1 MQVPLADRARLTLGS
16 GLDGRRRA
24 HHEGPIRRGP
34 FSLHRLHRST
44 LGQLLAHLLLDE
56 GALRTGR
63 MRRDLVGDPGDR
75 HQYARRQDDLDQS
88 HAPNR
93 VPDAR
98 EPELRRWPGRIP
110 SAVALEA
117 PTLVADKADLDS
129 LLEHLAK
136 VDLVAVDTE
145 SNSMHA
151 YRERVCLVQLSF
163 DGADYLVDP
172 LAVDIAPLGDLFA
185 DPGVE
190 KIFHAAEYDVM
201 CLRRSFGFSFEN
213 LFDTML
219 AARILGWPKFGLG
232 NILSER
238 HGVTLNKRMQRHDW
252 GRRPLTHEAIDYAR
266 MDTRFL
272 EELRAEQLASLDEGA
287 MVEEARAAFA
297 RVALAEATDRPWDPE
312 GYWGIKGA
320 RHLDPE
326 EAAILR
332 ALYAFRERLAERLD
346 RPRFKIAGDTVLLA
360 IAQDRPKNRDQ
371 LARIRGVPAPL
382 VRRNARAILDA
393 VRDAGDAE
401 PPTPPPRPKRKPK
414 TPADERFERLKKWRQ
429 QRASE
434 RGVEADV
441 ILGKRELLALAD
453 AGPTTREQ
461 LAATGALDAW
471 QLGRYGDELL
481 AELSED

>member
-1 MQVPLADRARLTLGS
+1 M
-16 GLDGRRRA
+16 
-24 HHEGPIRRGP
+24 
-34 FSLHRLHRST
+34 
-44 LGQLLAHLLLDE
+44 
-56 GALRTGR
+56 
-63 MRRDLVGDPGDR
+63 
-75 HQYARRQDDLDQS
+75 
-88 HAPNR
+88 
-93 VPDAR
+93 
-98 EPELRRWPGRIP
+98 
-110 SAVALEA
+110 ALEA
-117 PTLVADKADLDS
+117 PTLVADKADLDT
-129 LLEHLAK
+129 LLAQLAQ
-136 VDLVAVDTE
+136 VELVAVDTE

-163 DGADYLVDP
+163 AGSDYLVDP
-172 LAVDIAPLGDLFA
+172 LAVDIEPLGELFA

-213 LFDTML
+213 LFDTMI

-238 HGVTLNKRMQRHDW
+238 HGITLNKRMQRHDW
-252 GRRPLTHEAIDYAR
+252 GRRPLTHQAIDYAR

-272 EELRAEQLASLDEGA
+272 EELRAEQLADLSEGE

-297 RVALAEATDRPWDPE
+297 RVARAEATERPWDPE

-320 RHLDPE
+320 RHLDPPQ
-326 EAAILR
+326 AAILR

-360 IAQDRPKNRDQ
+360 IARARPESRNQ
-371 LARIRGVPAPL
+371 LANIQGVPAPL
-382 VRRNARAILDA
+382 VRHNSRAILDA
-393 VRDAGDAE
+393 VRNAKDAE
-401 PPTPPPRPKRKPK
+401 PPTPPPRPRRGPK

-441 ILGKRELLALAD
+441 ILGKRELSALAD
-453 AGPTTREQ
+453 AGPTTREE
-461 LAATGALDAW
+461 LAATGALDSW
-471 QLGRYGDELL
+471 QLDRYADELL
-481 AELSED
+481 AVLSEA